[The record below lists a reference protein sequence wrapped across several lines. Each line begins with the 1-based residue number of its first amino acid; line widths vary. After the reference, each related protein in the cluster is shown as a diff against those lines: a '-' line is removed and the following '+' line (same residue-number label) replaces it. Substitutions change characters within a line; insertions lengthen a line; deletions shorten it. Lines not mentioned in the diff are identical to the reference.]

1 MDPQLLQN
9 LRIETRPLH
18 DRLEA
23 TVDGARLMKPPF
35 DRAHYARLL
44 QAHLAFNLSVNEQF
58 ESGMSFE
65 VPVPA
70 WPDEGRVAALKND
83 LQALD
88 VTADKALPE
97 MAPAESAAYVAG
109 LCYVAEGAAMGNQ
122 MIYKALR
129 QQPEF
134 AALGAEQYMQ
144 QSKAGLS
151 GRWKAFQE
159 VLGHYLKTDEKAVI
173 AGAKAGFL
181 HFERIWLALS
191 QKGPVRAANEHSA
204 P

>member
-9 LRIETRPLH
+9 LRAETRPLH

-58 ESGMSFE
+58 KAGMRFDVA
-65 VPVPA
+65 VPS
-70 WPDEGRVAALKND
+70 WPDEGRVAALRED
-83 LQALD
+83 LEVLD
-88 VTADKALPE
+88 VNTAEGMPAI
-97 MAPAESAAYVAG
+97 APAESAAFVAG

-122 MIYKALR
+122 MIHKALQ

-134 AALGAEQYMQ
+134 TALGAEQYMQ

-151 GRWKAFQE
+151 GRWKAFQQA
-159 VLGHYLKTDEKAVI
+159 LAHYLRADETAVI
-173 AGAKAGFL
+173 AGAKAGFR

-191 QKGPVRAANEHSA
+191 
-204 P
+204 